1 MDRVAIKNKAK
12 EMIKG
17 NKWYLWKPM
26 VIVGLI
32 AFAIAFVGG
41 FVDAL
46 LGLMK
51 EETKEIFGMKVTV
64 TTSGPFTGV
73 LSFLASFI
81 EASFTVWY
89 CKYLLDFTHGIKTEF
104 KLSNFIEFFKKHWLI
119 CFVTSLLVGLNIAI
133 GTILLIVPGIIRAI
147 SYFLVNY
154 ILADPDFDN
163 LSPVETL
170 DLSRKIMDGH
180 KGEYF
185 CMSLY
190 YFVMMILGIFTLG
203 ILWIWTVPQMNLAYV
218 KFATDLL
225 DEYKK
230 NNK

>member
-64 TTSGPFTGV
+64 TTTGPFTSV

-133 GTILLIVPGIIRAI
+133 GTILLIVPGIMAT
-147 SYFLVNY
+147 YGLMLYAFNVAEEPEVGAVD
-154 ILADPDFDN
+154 ILKKAWALTN
-163 LSPVETL
+163 
-170 DLSRKIMDGH
+170 GH
-180 KGEYF
+180 KMELF
-185 CMSLY
+185 
-190 YFVMMILGIFTLG
+190 ILLLSFIGWEIVAGLTIG
-203 ILWIWTVPQMNLAYV
+203 ILYIWLMPYMMVTITLAYEAL
-218 KFATDLL
+218 KGTT
-225 DEYKK
+225 K
-230 NNK
+230 

>member
-133 GTILLIVPGIIRAI
+133 GTILLIVPGIMAM
-147 SYFLVNY
+147 YGLMLYAFNVAEEPEVGAVD
-154 ILADPDFDN
+154 ILKKAWA
-163 LSPVETL
+163 LT
-170 DLSRKIMDGH
+170 KGH
-180 KGEYF
+180 KME
-185 CMSLY
+185 L
-190 YFVMMILGIFTLG
+190 FVLVLSFIGWEIVAGLTLG
-203 ILWIWTVPQMNLAYV
+203 ILYIWLMPYMMVTITLAYEAL
-218 KFATDLL
+218 KGTT
-225 DEYKK
+225 K
-230 NNK
+230 

>member
-64 TTSGPFTGV
+64 TTTGPFTSV

-133 GTILLIVPGIIRAI
+133 GTILLIVPGIMAT
-147 SYFLVNY
+147 YGLMLYAFNV
-154 ILADPDFDN
+154 AEEPD
-163 LSPVETL
+163 LGAK
-170 DLSRKIMDGH
+170 DLLKKAWALTKGH
-180 KGEYF
+180 KME
-185 CMSLY
+185 L
-190 YFVMMILGIFTLG
+190 FVLVLSFIGWEIVAGLTLG
-203 ILWIWTVPQMNLAYV
+203 ILYIWLMPYMMVTITLAYEAL
-218 KFATDLL
+218 KGTT
-225 DEYKK
+225 K
-230 NNK
+230 